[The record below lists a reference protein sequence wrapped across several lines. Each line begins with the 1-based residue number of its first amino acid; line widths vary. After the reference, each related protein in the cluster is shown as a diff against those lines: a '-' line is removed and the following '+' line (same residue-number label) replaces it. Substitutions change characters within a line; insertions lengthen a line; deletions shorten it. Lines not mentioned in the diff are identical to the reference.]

1 MIDHKCGENLVEFW
15 FQFFLRNNIL
25 DPYSSRVMI
34 QEPTEGMS
42 PRSVVSVKWVLG
54 SPSDPLFLLIQQRSL
69 CLALTFVICSYPY
82 TTLTTVNS
90 PTGCPVKHILSPYEI
105 FIHVSVLSIN
115 DFWYSDNES
124 ICGIHIRLREVP
136 VHIKRWDIVIVVEF
150 YWISHEIWIDSITTI
165 IIDGYTS
172 SHWAFVI
179 MVWYHIFLARCE
191 INNEML
197 FLLLALFNNNCLESH
212 IIK

>member
-1 MIDHKCGENLVEFW
+1 MLIYLHTCMFTLGKTWFGWARFVWLWIGVHKSDWSQMWREPCWVLIPIF
-15 FQFFLRNNIL
+15 FFFLRNNIL

-90 PTGCPVKHILSPYEI
+90 STGCPVKHILSPYEV
-105 FIHVSVLSIN
+105 FIHVCVYYLSMI
-115 DFWYSDNES
+115 F
-124 ICGIHIRLREVP
+124 
-136 VHIKRWDIVIVVEF
+136 DIVILNPSAVHIYVYER
-150 YWISHEIWIDSITTI
+150 YQC
-165 IIDGYTS
+165 TS
-172 SHWAFVI
+172 NDETP
-179 MVWYHIFLARCE
+179 L
-191 INNEML
+191 
-197 FLLLALFNNNCLESH
+197 
-212 IIK
+212 